1 MSTADDLTSLSAA
14 QAASLIRSGGLTSAA
29 LVEAY
34 IDRIAAR
41 DRVVH
46 AWSWFDPDAARARAR
61 AADASPAN
69 GPLHGIPV
77 GLKDVID
84 TADMPT
90 EYGAQAFAGHRPDK
104 DARAVELLRAAGA
117 IVMGKLVTAEFA
129 TYQPGPTAN
138 PINPAH
144 TPGGSSSGSAAA
156 VADRQVP
163 LSLGTQT
170 AGSVIRPGSFCGI
183 HGFKPTF
190 GRYPAA
196 GVLDTAKRLDTLG
209 LFARHVED
217 LLLIDAVLAP
227 GAPASAPLRAKPRIG
242 IYRSDVWD
250 EASPAMQAALE
261 ETARKL
267 AELGH
272 DVCDVPVIAPF
283 DRLGEAQSVLHK
295 HEAWLCMGHIRREH
309 DKKVSQKFKDF
320 IDDGER
326 VTQVEYEAACAVQ
339 NACKAAEAKLF
350 AGADLLLSPGAPG
363 VAPKGLEA
371 TGNPV
376 FNRMTTA
383 LGVPCL
389 GFSGGQEQ
397 GLPLG
402 LQLMGRIGA
411 DRSLLQAGEAI
422 IAGLR

>member
-1 MSTADDLTSLSAA
+1 MSAADELTSLSASE
-14 QAASLIRSGGLTSAA
+14 AAAMIRSGRLTSTA

-41 DRVVH
+41 DDVVH
-46 AWSWFDPDAARARAR
+46 AWVWFDPEAALAQAR
-61 AADASPAN
+61 AADASAAT
-69 GPLHGIPV
+69 GALHGVPV

-90 EYGAQAFAGHRPDK
+90 EYGAEAFAGHRPDK
-104 DARAVELLRAAGA
+104 DARSVELLRAAGA
-117 IVMGKLVTAEFA
+117 IIMGKLVTAEFA

-183 HGFKPTF
+183 HGFKPTI
-190 GRYPAA
+190 GRYPTA
-196 GVLDTAKRLDTLG
+196 GVLDTAHRLDTLG
-209 LFARHVED
+209 VFARFVDD

-227 GAPASAPLRAKPRIG
+227 QAPASDPLPAKPRIG
-242 IYRSDVWD
+242 IYRSAVWD

-261 ETARKL
+261 QTARRL
-267 AELGH
+267 ADLGH
-272 DVCDVPVIAPF
+272 EVFDVPVIAPF
-283 DRLGEAQSVLHK
+283 DRIGDAQSLIHM
-295 HEAWLCMGHIRREH
+295 HEAFLCMGHIRREH
-309 DKKVSQKFKDF
+309 ASKVSQKFKDF

-326 VTQVEYEAACAVQ
+326 VSAADYAQACTVQ
-339 NACKAAEAKLF
+339 DACKAAEGDLF

-363 VAPKGLEA
+363 IAPEGLDA
-371 TGNPV
+371 TGNPT
-376 FNRMTTA
+376 FNRMSTA

-389 GFSGGQEQ
+389 GFPGGEER

-402 LQLMGRIGA
+402 LQLMGRTGT
-411 DRSLLQAGEAI
+411 DRSLLQAGATI
-422 IAGLR
+422 VAALA